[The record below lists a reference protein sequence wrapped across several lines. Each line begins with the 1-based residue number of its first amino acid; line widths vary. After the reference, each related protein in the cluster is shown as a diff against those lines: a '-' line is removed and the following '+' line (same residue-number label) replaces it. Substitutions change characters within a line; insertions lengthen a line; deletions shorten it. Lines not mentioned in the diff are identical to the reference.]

1 MRIVALPGKHG
12 LNGLTWVS
20 FDANVAARE
29 PLVDTGA
36 GEGQSCAPESRCL
49 EGEMKSRAFALLGIA
64 SITLMIAGCQKPAA
78 GVGDPEAIKAAITA
92 DEKKWSDEFQ
102 AKPQDLEAL
111 IAHYSDDADFVAP
124 GSKLISGMTGIRKA
138 YSDGLT
144 DPNFNFKF
152 AADKVDVSQ
161 AGDMATA
168 RGRFDETYTDPD
180 SQKKVKVSGDFL
192 TVYKKQSDGSWKAV
206 QDWAVADP
214 GKPTPVEPGKPAT
227 RATMVSF

>member
-1 MRIVALPGKHG
+1 
-12 LNGLTWVS
+12 
-20 FDANVAARE
+20 
-29 PLVDTGA
+29 
-36 GEGQSCAPESRCL
+36 
-49 EGEMKSRAFALLGIA
+49 MKSRAFALLGLGTVALVIG
-64 SITLMIAGCQKPAA
+64 GCQKPAA
-78 GVGDPEAIKAAITA
+78 QAGDPEAIKTAITA

-102 AKPQDLEAL
+102 AKPKDLEAL
-111 IAHYSDDADFVAP
+111 IAHYSEDADFVAP
-124 GSKLISGMTGIRKA
+124 GAKLASGMTAIRKV

-144 DPNFNFKF
+144 DPNFNIKF

-161 AGDMATA
+161 AGDMATS
-168 RGRFDETYTDPD
+168 RGRFEETYTDPD

-227 RATMVSF
+227 RAKMTSSGF

>member
-1 MRIVALPGKHG
+1 
-12 LNGLTWVS
+12 
-20 FDANVAARE
+20 
-29 PLVDTGA
+29 
-36 GEGQSCAPESRCL
+36 
-49 EGEMKSRAFALLGIA
+49 MKVRAYALLGLGTAVLLIG
-64 SITLMIAGCQKPAA
+64 GCQKPAA
-78 GVGDPEAIKAAITA
+78 EGSDPEAIKTAIKA
-92 DEKKWSDEFQ
+92 DEQKWSDEFQ
-102 AKPQDLEAL
+102 AKPKDLEAL
-111 IAHYSDDADFVAP
+111 TAHYANDADFAAP
-124 GSKLISGMTGIRKA
+124 GLKLISGMTGIRKA

-168 RGRFDETYTDPD
+168 RGRFDETYTDPE

-192 TVYKKQSDGSWKAV
+192 TVYRKQTDGSWKAV

-227 RATMVSF
+227 RAKMTSSGF